1 MDVGGDDVAVDG
13 DGDATRWRLE
23 TADDP
28 PVSWPLD
35 GATVD
40 GAADG
45 GLDVGGR
52 LPAAGDLLRLA
63 VVNVR
68 EVAEEVDE
76 AAAVRAIRFALV
88 GVASQS
94 RAGADCWSR
103 ILFQCHAR
111 YAPLT
116 ADAIAAAADASEG
129 ARPMAGGMQ
138 SWLPRPRLRWALR
151 AARAPL
157 LVPATAYT
165 GGGCRPCPQ
174 RPLNKERGGRRKGA
188 RRWRHPHLPPP
199 PAASQLPRVSV
210 PAQRYTGGACG
221 GAVAAC

>member
-1 MDVGGDDVAVDG
+1 MGGVEEAAGEEEEEECMDVGGDDVAVDG

-129 ARPMAGGMQ
+129 
-138 SWLPRPRLRWALR
+138 
-151 AARAPL
+151 
-157 LVPATAYT
+157 Y
-165 GGGCRPCPQ
+165 
-174 RPLNKERGGRRKGA
+174 
-188 RRWRHPHLPPP
+188 
-199 PAASQLPRVSV
+199 AASDDGEGDMAFVTTTDGWVEAL
-210 PAQRYTGGACG
+210 G
-221 GAVAAC
+221 